1 MKRLLLVF
9 LLGLFFS
16 ANVIAQDEPEW
27 RFGLKV
33 QPSVSWFG
41 TSLKE
46 FENGKPKLNF
56 GYGLMVEKSMFKSA
70 VLATGLFVND
80 FGGNINY
87 IGQDKQI
94 NFKGQND
101 SILFSSRKLMLKYV
115 EIPIALK
122 FRTPEINYITYHAH
136 FGVDLGFRVKATG
149 DENFRYFSSSKTGTY
164 DAEDI
169 RNDISFLKMGLDV
182 GIGGEYS
189 IAGST
194 SLTVGV
200 SYVNGFTNVTR
211 KNAELLIY
219 SDDSRVKQIFYGH
232 TIILSVGVLF

>member
-1 MKRLLLVF
+1 MKRLMLVF
-9 LLGLFFS
+9 WLFILAS
-16 ANVIAQDEPEW
+16 GSVVAQDEPEW
-27 RFGLKV
+27 RFGLRV

-56 GYGLMVEKSMFKSA
+56 GYGLMIEKSMFKSA
-70 VLATGLFVND
+70 VLATGIFVND
-80 FGGNINY
+80 FGGTFNY
-87 IGQDKQI
+87 VGQDKQI

-101 SILFSSRKLMLKYV
+101 SILFTSRKLMLKYV
-115 EIPIALK
+115 EIPITLK

-136 FGVDLGFRVKATG
+136 FGVDMGFRVKATA
-149 DENFRYFSSSKTGTY
+149 DESFRYFSSSKMGSY
-164 DAEDI
+164 EDEDI
-169 RNDISFLKMGLDV
+169 RNDVSFLKMGLDV

-194 SLTVGV
+194 SLTLGV
-200 SYVNGFTNVTR
+200 SYINGFTNVTR

-219 SDDSRVKQIFYGH
+219 SDDSKVKQIFYGH
-232 TIILSVGVLF
+232 TILLSVGVLF